1 MQKRGARVG
10 VADLALLAAAVALEI
25 VLSRFLSIPM
35 WNMKFGFSFL
45 AVAFAASRCGVAGG
59 AIVGG
64 LGDALGAL
72 LFPIGPYYPLISL
85 VAALNGAVFGLFLK
99 KGQSARQVLPA
110 VLITQLVGSLGL
122 NTLFISWLY
131 SAPYL
136 PLLATRALQT
146 AIMIPIEIAALMLLG
161 RSKGY
166 TKLINIGK

>member
-1 MQKRGARVG
+1 MQKRTEFDVS
-10 VADLALLAAAVALEI
+10 DLAVLAVAVSLEV

-45 AVAFAASRCGVAGG
+45 AVAFAARRCGLLGG

-64 LGDALGAL
+64 LSDAVGAL

-85 VAALNGAVFGLFLK
+85 VAALNGAVFGLFLRR
-99 KGQSARQVLPA
+99 GQAARQVLPA
-110 VLITQLVGSLGL
+110 VLITQIGGSLGL

-146 AIMIPIEIAALMLLG
+146 AVMIPIELAVLLLLG
-161 RSKGY
+161 RSKAY
-166 TKLINIGK
+166 AKLINIGR